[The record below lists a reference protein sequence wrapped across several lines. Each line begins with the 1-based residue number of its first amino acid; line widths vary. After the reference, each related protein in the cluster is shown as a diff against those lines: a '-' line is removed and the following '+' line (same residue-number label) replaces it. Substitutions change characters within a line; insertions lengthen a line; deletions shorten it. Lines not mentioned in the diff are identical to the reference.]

1 MLQQQESA
9 PRKQLLTALR
19 NGSSK
24 PHPRVM
30 FGWQKRKFYAVQ
42 WGNLPHATTHEGS
55 KNKSPSE
62 GGLYTKVK
70 SDLLETSGGSESLG
84 LI

>member
-1 MLQQQESA
+1 MLQQQAA
-9 PRKQLLTALR
+9 PRKQLFMALR
-19 NGSSK
+19 NDSSK

-30 FGWQKRKFYAVQ
+30 FGWQERKSYVVQ

-70 SDLLETSGGSESLG
+70 SDLLETLGGLESLG